1 MRLLLTGSAGYAGCG
16 IAQIINAQHWVRGAD
31 VKAST
36 EGVNESVVTD
46 IASLDEC
53 MKLVDGVDAVVMCHM
68 APNPVA
74 YKTPVMAIDVN
85 VKGTAN
91 LYHAM
96 VEKGVKRCVLI
107 SSTGVLHQDNGADA
121 VPGDGPY
128 KFGRGLY
135 ALTKQMQES
144 LARHYF
150 ESNGIITTLL
160 RPAWVVYDEKLITKY
175 GEKMEKYNGGLIDP
189 RDIGT
194 AVLKSLEL
202 PDPTLEAFNIGQ
214 DDLNAQQVRTRGR
227 LKWSPKYKFES
238 LAKD

>member
-1 MRLLLTGSAGYAGCG
+1 MRLLLTGSAGYAGRG
-16 IAQIINAQHWVRGAD
+16 IAQIINTAHWVRGAD
-31 VKAST
+31 VKESA

-46 IASLDEC
+46 ITSLDAC
-53 MKLVDGVDAVVMCHM
+53 MSLVDGVDAVVQCHM
-68 APNPVA
+68 APNPIA

-96 VEKGVKRCVLI
+96 AERGITRCVLI

-135 ALTKQMQES
+135 ALTKQMQE
-144 LARHYF
+144 LVARHYF
-150 ESNGIITTLL
+150 ETSGIITTLL

-175 GEKMEKYNGGLIDP
+175 GEKMEKYNSGLVDP

-194 AVLKSLEL
+194 AVLRALEL

-227 LKWSPKYKFES
+227 LKWSPAYNFAT
-238 LAKD
+238 LQKD